1 MLRSRVMDGGND
13 MEPTPVTK
21 LTYDDFVHFPDD
33 GQRHELIDGIHYVTP
48 SPNRLHQRVSRR
60 LFRILEDYFAPRHIG
75 EVFYAPLDVILSHH
89 DVVVPDL
96 VVEALHPRA
105 PSRGIEGPPLLAVE
119 ILSPSS
125 VRRDRHLKFRRYA
138 ELGVAHYWIV
148 DPDGK
153 TLECYRQRDRQF
165 ERVDADGAGQSGTLT
180 HPDFPGLA
188 ITPADLWA
196 EPR

>member
-75 EVFYAPLDVILSHH
+75 EVFYAPLDVILSPLQNDQPVTH
-89 DVVVPDL
+89 V
-96 VVEALHPRA
+96 RGGM
-105 PSRGIEGPPLLAVE
+105 PSLA
-119 ILSPSS
+119 SS
-125 VRRDRHLKFRRYA
+125 
-138 ELGVAHYWIV
+138 
-148 DPDGK
+148 
-153 TLECYRQRDRQF
+153 C
-165 ERVDADGAGQSGTLT
+165 
-180 HPDFPGLA
+180 
-188 ITPADLWA
+188 
-196 EPR
+196 